1 VVTDLYIQH
10 LEQKNRHLRAEN
22 QALRKALQ
30 ATRAALGVIKVLNA
44 VTRNLE
50 REIQEWQDPNP

>member
-1 VVTDLYIQH
+1 MTDLYIQH
-10 LEQKNRHLRAEN
+10 LEQRNRQLRAEN
-22 QALRKALQ
+22 QALRQALR

-50 REIQEWQDPNP
+50 HEIQEWQDPTS